1 MTSAPTQNPLFTVG
15 EHPRFE
21 AITPEAVREAIPAL
35 LEQAKAGFAAL
46 EESVE
51 PTWESLFDRRRR
63 VLEPLGY
70 AWGITGHLMG
80 VRNSDELRA
89 AYEELQPT
97 VVAFFTSLGQSE
109 RMYRA
114 LEDLRNGD
122 GWGSLDATRQRL
134 VEKELMDMRLSGIG
148 LAGKER
154 ERFNEIQQQLAELA
168 TGFSNAVLDSRKAFS
183 LLLTD
188 AADVEGLPATLLHMT
203 AASAAAKGHEG
214 ATPEAGPWRIT
225 LDYPVAGPFL
235 QHCRKADLRE
245 KVYRAM
251 VSVASE
257 GDLDNRGRIQSILA
271 LRKERAGL
279 LGFTSHAEISVSTK
293 MAERVEAV
301 DQLTEDLRSAAFP
314 RAEAEY
320 AELVAFAREQSGD
333 ADLEL
338 RHWDGAFWSERM
350 REARYA
356 LSDEELRPYF
366 PFPKVL
372 DGLFSVTE
380 RLFGVRVVAAD
391 GEVEVWHPD
400 VRFFR
405 ILSAEGAEIAN
416 FYLDPYSRP
425 EDKRGGAWMNDLM
438 GREILE
444 DGTLQAPTAVL
455 VCNQTPPAGARPS
468 LMSHG
473 EVETLFH
480 EFGHGLQHMLT
491 TVDVPEAAGI
501 SSVEWDAVEL
511 PSQFMENWT
520 YHEATVMGFAAHY
533 ESGEPLPKELFD
545 KLVAAKNYRSATAM
559 LRQLYFGALD
569 MELHHRFQPGG
580 DESLETAKQR
590 VIDRMSVVP
599 PLPEDQFECSFAHI
613 FAGGYSAGYYSY
625 KWAEVLSADA
635 FGAFEEAGL
644 EDEAALAETGA
655 RFRDT
660 VLAQGGSR
668 HPMEVFRDFRGR
680 EPSTEALLR
689 HTGLA

>member
-1 MTSAPTQNPLFTVG
+1 MTLPASNPLLSVG
-15 EHPRFE
+15 QHPRFE
-21 AITPEAVREAIPAL
+21 AITPASVREAVPAL
-35 LEQAKAGFAAL
+35 LEEARTAFEAL
-46 EESVE
+46 EASVE
-51 PTWESLFDRRRR
+51 PTWESLFDRRRAI
-63 VLEPLGY
+63 LEPLGH
-70 AWGITGHLMG
+70 AWGIAGHLMG

-89 AYEELQPT
+89 AYEELQPS
-97 VVAFFTSLGQSE
+97 VVAFFTALGQSE
-109 RMYRA
+109 AIYRA
-114 LEDLRNGD
+114 LDGLRNGD
-122 GWGSLDATRQRL
+122 AWAGLDATRQRL
-134 VEKELMDMRLSGIG
+134 VEKELADMRLSGIG
-148 LAGKER
+148 LEGAER
-154 ERFNEIQQQLAELA
+154 ERFNAIQQELAELA
-168 TGFSNAVLDSRKAFS
+168 TGFSNAVLDSRKAFA
-183 LLLTD
+183 LVLTD
-188 AADVEGLPATLLHMT
+188 AEDVEGLPETLLHMT
-203 AASAAAKGHEG
+203 AASAAANGHEG

-225 LDYPVAGPFL
+225 LDYPVSGPFL

-257 GDLDNRGRIQSILA
+257 GDVDNRGRIESILA

-293 MAERVEAV
+293 MAEKVEAV
-301 DQLTEDLRSAAFP
+301 DRLTEDLRAAAYP
-314 RAEAEY
+314 QAETEH
-320 AELVAFAREQSGD
+320 AELVAYARERSGD
-333 ADLEL
+333 AELEL
-338 RHWDGAFWSERM
+338 CNWDAPFWSERL
-350 REARYA
+350 REERYD

-372 DGLFSVTE
+372 DGLFGVTQ
-380 RLFGVRVVAAD
+380 RLFGVTVRAAD

-405 ILSAEGAEIAN
+405 IHGADGAEIAN

-438 GREILE
+438 GRERKE
-444 DGTLQAPTAVL
+444 DGSLQVPTAVL
-455 VCNQTPPAGARPS
+455 VCNQTPPAGDRPS
-468 LMSHG
+468 LMSHR

-491 TVDVPEAAGI
+491 TVEVPEAAGI
-501 SSVEWDAVEL
+501 NSVEWDAVEL

-520 YHEATVMGFAAHY
+520 YHEATVMAFAAHY
-533 ESGEPLPKELFD
+533 ESGEPLPRELFD
-545 KLVAAKNYRSATAM
+545 KLVAAKNYRSGTAM

-569 MELHHRFQPGG
+569 MELHHRFQPGAGESVG
-580 DESLETAKQR
+580 DVKQR
-590 VIDRMSVVP
+590 VVDRMSVVA
-599 PLPEDQFECSFAHI
+599 PLPEDRFECSFAHI

-644 EDEAALAETGA
+644 GDEAALAETGT